1 MEDLSNG
8 GGQFLP
14 SSSRGM
20 AGGSFPDGPSE
31 NFPVVFSANN
41 EIGENGEAPA
51 AAPSKSASLTG
62 SLAERWL
69 DEASSNPEAGASS
82 AMGNVPQ
89 PGIGTSGSDPSERD
103 WRSFDEGVL
112 LENQE
117 SSHSDMPRASRDEA
131 GPSHEEWMLAKQTF
145 CALLERHCER
155 YFEDGLLPPE
165 YPQVQGGED
174 SKSLAILVAKNLDV
188 DDLSASELNE
198 LSCNHFRT
206 YSQSRSFL
214 KSFLEAYSA
223 SRAVGNEER

>member
-165 YPQVQGGED
+165 YPQVQGGG
-174 SKSLAILVAKNLDV
+174 KIANLWP
-188 DDLSASELNE
+188 
-198 LSCNHFRT
+198 F
-206 YSQSRSFL
+206 
-214 KSFLEAYSA
+214 
-223 SRAVGNEER
+223 